1 MRNEGYG
8 EQGLRLFRTL
18 FMHAIIHMVVA
29 YKTVAARVFF
39 DINASDQ
46 SAVFTSRA
54 RRRAARCA
62 ERSSPNVGRE
72 AEQDKRQRS
81 HATTAKP
88 DRAGNR
94 PRDRGLTPA
103 QSTITEKSDRLLRFR
118 FHRGGTEPKRRLRRM
133 KRGERGLSSRAGQ
146 AAAQSCDNCEA

>member
-8 EQGLRLFRTL
+8 EHGLRLFRTL

-54 RRRAARCA
+54 RRRAARKA
-62 ERSSPNVGRE
+62 GRSSPNVGSANEYR
-72 AEQDKRQRS
+72 KRQRGRT
-81 HATTAKP
+81 TTAKP
-88 DRAGNR
+88 DRAGNAR
-94 PRDRGLTPA
+94 VTACSSPA
-103 QSTITEKSDRLLRFR
+103 QNTITEKPTQGLLFILSAHHRSPDTFR
-118 FHRGGTEPKRRLRRM
+118 PFDAARM
-133 KRGERGLSSRAGQ
+133 PA
-146 AAAQSCDNCEA
+146 NCSHKSF